1 MKANE
6 TTAGIETAEHADG
19 RPADANPKEQH
30 TDRPKERADAV
41 DFKMVTFSLAGKDY
55 GIDIMN
61 VKEIAKAG
69 KFTFVPNAAPF
80 LRGVYNLRGDIIPV
94 IDLRVFF
101 HLPAERKEE
110 DALESTLIL
119 RVGDHVFGVIVDN
132 IDKVVGISSSNIQP
146 PHPIF
151 GDINIKYISGVVE
164 NAGRLYIILDIIRI
178 FTPKEEEK
186 SRVVSESPSGTFA
199 APVMASA
206 QVQAA
211 FDRGP
216 ASSELDFIKETLFA
230 IKRFAVTELNEEW
243 TAERFKDWKNLR
255 KGADLQLRNVE
266 DTDQYLETFYS
277 PYSAAFW
284 GQEYSNEVFALL
296 PDLPY
301 KTLQVWNPGCG
312 KGHETFSLACLL
324 RKRYPEAR
332 VKIWA
337 NDNDLLSIST
347 APNMVFEL
355 EEVPEYCREYM
366 VKGRNGYSF
375 NQTIRDSISFE
386 YHDVLNANPFPE
398 LDFVLARDLLSFL
411 TPADQ
416 ARVFNDF
423 AEKLK
428 NGGVVILGKNERL
441 GGDWKSIGSAN
452 VAAFVRQ
459 A

>member
-6 TTAGIETAEHADG
+6 TTAGVETVEQAVARAADKQ
-19 RPADANPKEQH
+19 A
-30 TDRPKERADAV
+30 KERAEAV

-119 RVGDHVFGVIVDN
+119 RVDDHVFGVIVDN
-132 IDKVVGISSSNIQP
+132 IDKVVGISTTNIQP

-164 NAGRLYIILDIIRI
+164 NQGRLYIILDVVRI

-186 SRVVSESPSGTFA
+186 ARVVSESPSGAFA
-199 APVMASA
+199 GAVMASA

-230 IKRFAVTELNEEW
+230 LKRFAVTELNEDWIAARFAEW
-243 TAERFKDWKNLR
+243 R
-255 KGADLQLRNVE
+255 KLKKGSDLQLRNVE
-266 DTDQYLETFYS
+266 EAEQYLEGFHS

-284 GQEYSNEVFALL
+284 GEDYANEVEAVL
-296 PDLPY
+296 PELPY
-301 KTLQVWNPGCG
+301 KTLQIWNPGCG
-312 KGHETFSLACLL
+312 KGHETFSLACVL
-324 RKRYPEAR
+324 RRRYPDAR
-332 VKIWA
+332 IKIWA

-355 EEVPEYCREYM
+355 DDVPEYCREYM
-366 VKGRNGYSF
+366 VKGRNGYGF

-398 LDFVLARDLLSFL
+398 LDFILARDLLSFL

-423 AEKLK
+423 SEKLK
-428 NGGVVILGKNERL
+428 TGGVVILGKNERL
-441 GGDWKSIGSAN
+441 GGDWKPIGGAN
-452 VAAFVRQ
+452 VAAFVRE